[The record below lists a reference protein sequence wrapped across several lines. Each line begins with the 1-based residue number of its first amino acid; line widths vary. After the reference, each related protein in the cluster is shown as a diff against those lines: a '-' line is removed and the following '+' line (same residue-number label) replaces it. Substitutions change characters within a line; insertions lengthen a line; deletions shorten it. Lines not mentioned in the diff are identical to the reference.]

1 MAGPSLQNSVFG
13 LVGRL
18 LPGATQDGAEGE
30 VRLGR
35 YRESYA
41 LSLIR
46 KQHLLAD
53 EGVYRIANNNNQ
65 SGITD
70 NLGTGFVATVATA
83 IIFNNDVASNPGYK
97 RIYLDF
103 NNLNTVT
110 ANTAASTAGSIQGA
124 VYVDNGN
131 RYSSGG
137 TNLTA
142 NIISPNMDAPSP
154 SVASVYFGALTATA
168 ATAAVRAVNPFMYIR
183 TAASG
188 TAFDVAGENK
198 LFNFGAVENTMN
210 GSITVANANNIP
222 VPLPPVIIGPQQ
234 SALLYLWYAAGTTN
248 AAGTTAPT
256 IAWWER

>member
-1 MAGPSLQNSVFG
+1 MAGPTVQGSQFLRVSRN
-13 LVGRL
+13 
-18 LPGATQDGAEGE
+18 LPQAIADVNEAEQRG
-30 VRLGR
+30 GR
-35 YRESYA
+35 YAENYV

-53 EGVYRIANNNNQ
+53 EGVYRVANNNNQ
-65 SGITD
+65 SGITT
-70 NLGTGFVATVATA
+70 NTGTAFVATVATA
-83 IIFNNDVASNPGYK
+83 IIFNNDVVSNPAYK

-103 NNLNTVT
+103 INLNTVA

-131 RYSSGG
+131 RFSSGG

-142 NIISPNMDAPSP
+142 NIISPNMDGASP
-154 SVASVYFGALTATA
+154 TVASAYFGALTATA
-168 ATAAVRAVNPFMYIR
+168 ATAAVRAVNPFMFIR
-183 TAASG
+183 GAATG

-222 VPLPPVIIGPQQ
+222 IPLPPLIIGPQQ
-234 SALLYLWYAAGTTN
+234 CAILYLWYAAGTTN
-248 AAGTTAPT
+248 AAGTNAPT

>member
-1 MAGPSLQNSVFG
+1 MAGPSLQSSIFG
-13 LVGRL
+13 LINRL
-18 LPGATQDGAEGE
+18 LPTSTQEGAEGE
-30 VRLGR
+30 LRLGR
-35 YRESYA
+35 YREGYA

-53 EGVYRIANNNNQ
+53 EGTYRIANNNNQ
-65 SGITD
+65 TGITD
-70 NLGTGFVATVATA
+70 NLGTAFASLVPTV
-83 IIFNNDVASNPGYK
+83 IIFNNDVATNQAYK

-103 NNLNTVT
+103 INLNTVT

-142 NIISPNMDAPSP
+142 NIISPNMDGANP
-154 SVASVYFGALTATA
+154 SVASVYCGAITATA
-168 ATAAVRAVNPFMYIR
+168 ATAAARAVNPFMYIR

-198 LFNFGAVENTMN
+198 LFNFGPVEWMMN

-222 VPLPPVIIGPQQ
+222 IPLPPVIIGPQQ

-248 AAGTTAPT
+248 AAGTIAPT
-256 IAWWER
+256 VAWWER